1 MEKINTKKKLCSVI
15 LTAAVLV
22 AVGETHS
29 FASEVFGVGNPTING
44 KEYKNALHYGHTDIG
59 SDSTGHAQDHWIVL
73 GEGLKGTNLETNRF
87 SFNLGYE
94 ISMDSNY
101 IKTIASEVG
110 IKASALSEQDVKD
123 WMDKLGRGEAKE
135 GNAGL
140 VNGDTL
146 NNAMNDLTNKGLN
159 FSSTTGTGHSNLGD
173 TVNIIGSNNNITTKA
188 SDNQLVISLSDD
200 LKVKS
205 ITADNGNFKDLTS
218 DNGTF
223 NQSLT
228 VKGNT
233 NLKDTVIDG
242 TLQTNGDA
250 TFAKNVTV
258 LGDTNLHDTK
268 IDGQLT
274 TTGDAKVEG
283 TLYAESAVIGG
294 TNLASEFNRIHG
306 DIAQVGAT
314 TSALAALHPTTY
326 DPSNKL
332 DFSVGYG
339 HYDSKNAVALGA
351 FYHPN
356 ENTLFNVG
364 GTLSSGKKAI
374 NAGLTFKI
382 GPTGQKKAKSVA
394 TDNANAERMNQLEAK
409 VARMAKLLEQLANQ
423 NKRLIQARKGF
434 KDVPHDHWAAEAVET
449 LHANDVVHGYPDG
462 GFKGDKNMTRYEY
475 AQMLYNN
482 EKRS

>member
-1 MEKINTKKKLCSVI
+1 MDKISTKKKLCSVM
-15 LTAAVLV
+15 LTAAVLAAV
-22 AVGETHS
+22 SVNAFARFAVGDI
-29 FASEVFGVGNPTING
+29 NING
-44 KEYKNALHYGHTDIG
+44 KEYKNAFNYDIVTVG
-59 SDSTGHAQDHWIVL
+59 SDATGRDQGHWIVL
-73 GEGLKGTNLETNRF
+73 GEGLSGVNVVPNRF
-87 SFNLGYE
+87 ANKLAYE
-94 ISMDSNY
+94 INIDSKY

-110 IKASALSEQDVKD
+110 TKASALSEQDVKD
-123 WMDKLGRGEAKE
+123 WMDKLGTGEAKE

-159 FSSTTGTGHSNLGD
+159 FSATTGTGHSNLGD

-205 ITADNGNFKDLTS
+205 ITANDGNFKDLTS
-218 DNGTF
+218 GNGTF

-233 NLKDTVIDG
+233 SLQDTVIDD

-250 TFAKNVTV
+250 TFTKNVTV
-258 LGDTNLHDTK
+258 LGNTNLHDTK
-268 IDGQLT
+268 VDGNLT
-274 TTGDAKVEG
+274 TTGNAKVEG
-283 TLYAESAVIGG
+283 TLYADSAVIGG
-294 TNLASEFNRIHG
+294 TNLASEFNRING

-314 TSALAALHPTTY
+314 TSALAALHPTIY

-339 HYDSKNAVALGA
+339 HYDSKSAVALGA

-394 TDNANAERMNQLEAK
+394 TDNANTERMNQLEAK

-462 GFKGDKNMTRYEY
+462 EFKGDKNMTRYEY